1 MNKLFKWS
9 MNWIIV
15 LWALVSLLY
24 VKLSPHLMWYTDKS
38 LHASLNVLVQGTLA
52 IGPSAL
58 MLLISMTVK
67 DWYRP
72 RLSQLVKLWVVT
84 VIIGLVSTLGVGMLQ
99 GIDIH
104 NQIFPATLPII
115 RNTVP
120 WMTGLFLGSLATNW
134 LDDLT
139 YQSQQQLI
147 IWISVILVLS
157 GLTQPSIW
165 GWNNQISGLFYAFVF
180 ILGYLTRY
188 LKISKS
194 LLSKSLIGVGVIN
207 ILLQL
212 WSPQFSLDISTF
224 DRFSQVT
231 SPLNV
236 LVAWFIVK
244 ILVKRRVA
252 LSKMQSWQA
261 VLTIGCLSQ
270 PAVQTYLSTFNQHQT
285 YFVFG
290 ETLVIS
296 VVGLIVSGLIYWG
309 WKWTQHLN
317 KISKIDRV
325 DKLNKEDYQRLF
337 HKLWPG
343 ILQVGM
349 AYALTVLS
357 MLLANSVDESNYYN
371 NYGLFDLQQVMIWLN
386 TLIIISLCWLLY
398 FLTKRFW
405 LSFILV
411 LDLGI
416 ITVISNSL
424 KIAARREPI
433 LPADLKMITA
443 GKDLLSLVDGRIVAL
458 AIIGVIL
465 SVILAVYL
473 DRKFPRPL
481 GLRRFNC
488 WRVIIFPLIIVSAF
502 TWNTEGTFG
511 NTVMKS
517 LGNNPRFFKQLE
529 GLEMNGPVV
538 QFLNNVDV
546 KVMDKPHGYS
556 KTEMEK
562 IITKY
567 KKQAQLINRQR
578 PNKISNQIVIFNLSE
593 SFANPQMVPG
603 VKLKQNPIPYITEL
617 SQQTTA
623 GKMISSGYGGGTA
636 NMEYMTLTGFN
647 LSNFSPT
654 LPTPYTQLVTK
665 LKFNPAFIQSFPA
678 SISIHPYVGTY
689 YSRIAVY
696 KKLGFDKFLYVGSKY
711 KINHKNYLEHNNYL
725 SDKTAYA
732 NVLDEVKG
740 SSTGKFIN
748 LVTMQNHMPY
758 NDKYKL
764 LSQYRVLKATP
775 GTDVTALENFTTGIH
790 YTDQAVKKFI
800 HQLDQIQQPI
810 TVVFYGDHLPGIYGN
825 NIKKDG
831 VKLHETNYFIY
842 SNQYARNH
850 GAKTLTDKTAF
861 VGPDN
866 FIAMVMKQT
875 GSKVNWQQALLTK
888 VYEELPV
895 ATLNMTGVGGN
906 RQLVDQRGR
915 VIKFKTLNRQQKQLW
930 HDYQLLQYDI
940 TAGKQ
945 YVKTALK

>member
-1 MNKLFKWS
+1 MNKFVKRSISWL
-9 MNWIIV
+9 IV
-15 LWALVSLLY
+15 LWAVVSLLY

-58 MLLISMTVK
+58 MLLISMTAK
-67 DWYRP
+67 NWHHP
-72 RLSQLVKLWVVT
+72 KISQLVKIWLGT
-84 VIIGLVSTLGVGMLQ
+84 VIIGLITTFGYGVLR

-104 NQIFPATLPII
+104 TQIFPAVLPII

-120 WMTGLFLGSLATNW
+120 WLTGLFLGSIATNW
-134 LDDLT
+134 LADLT
-139 YQSQQQLI
+139 KKSQHQLSL
-147 IWISVILVLS
+147 WIVVILGLS

-165 GWNNQISGLFYAFVF
+165 GWNNQISGLFYTFVF
-180 ILGYLTRY
+180 ILGYLTSSV
-188 LKISKS
+188 KIKSTTLWKS
-194 LLSKSLIGVGVIN
+194 LGLVVIIN
-207 ILLQL
+207 CILQA
-212 WSPQFSLDISTF
+212 WSPQFSNDIASF

-231 SPLNV
+231 SPLNL
-236 LVAWFIVK
+236 LVAWLGVK
-244 ILVKRRVA
+244 ILVQSQV
-252 LSKMQSWQA
+252 SVSTCQSW
-261 VLTIGCLSQ
+261 VVPMVVGTVTQ
-270 PAVQTYLSTFNQHQT
+270 PALTMYLTSLNFHQT
-285 YFVFG
+285 AVVMG
-290 ETLVIS
+290 LALVTS
-296 VVGLIVSGLIYWG
+296 VIALVVNGGIYYMRSFWQRRQ
-309 WKWTQHLN
+309 WYQ
-317 KISKIDRV
+317 KISQLDTS
-325 DKLNKEDYQRLF
+325 DQLNGKRLWQL
-337 HKLWPG
+337 LWPG
-343 ILQVGM
+343 GLQVGV
-349 AYALTVLS
+349 AYALTLVS
-357 MLLANSVDESNYYN
+357 MLWANGVDESRYYN
-371 NYGLFDLQQVMIWLN
+371 NYGIFTFQQGMIWLN
-386 TLIIISLCWLLY
+386 TFIILSLIWLLY
-398 FLTKRFW
+398 LLTKRYW
-405 LSFILV
+405 LSLILV
-411 LDLGI
+411 ANVGSVLI
-416 ITVISNSL
+416 VANSL
-424 KIAARREPI
+424 KIAARFEPI
-433 LPADLKMITA
+433 LPADLKMLAA
-443 GKDLLSLVDGRIVAL
+443 GKDLLILVDIKVVLIAL
-458 AIIGVIL
+458 GGL
-465 SVILAVYL
+465 GLTTGLALYL
-473 DRKFPRPL
+473 DHKWARPL
-481 GLRRFNC
+481 LTRRNYWWRGL
-488 WRVIIFPLIIVSAF
+488 ILPIIVVSSF
-502 TWNTEGTFG
+502 SWNTQGTIGYRLMRAFG
-511 NTVMKS
+511 D
-517 LGNNPRFFKQLE
+517 NPRFYKQLE
-529 GLEMNGPVV
+529 GFEMNGPVV
-538 QFLNNVDV
+538 QFLNNVDIS
-546 KVMDKPHGYS
+546 VMEQPSGYS
-556 KTEMEK
+556 KATMEK
-562 IITKY
+562 LVAKY
-567 KKQAQLINRQR
+567 QKQAQTINRQR
-578 PNKISNQIVIFNLSE
+578 PNKISDQTIIFNLSE

-603 VKLKQNPIPYITEL
+603 IKLKQNPIPYITAL

-623 GKMISSGYGGGTA
+623 GKMISAGYGGGTA

-665 LKFNPAFIQSFPA
+665 LKFNPAFSQVFPA
-678 SISIHPYVGTY
+678 SYAIHPYLGTY

-696 KKLGFDKFLYVGSKY
+696 QKLGFDKFLYVGSKY